1 MIPNIEGDY
10 SYCKYKKRC
19 SYPNSLID
27 NKKGD
32 ISVALCTLAPLIGG
46 MLQPFSLFELATI
59 KKLKG

>member
-19 SYPNSLID
+19 SYPNALKD

-32 ISVALCTLAPLIGG
+32 ISVALCSFAPPSGLEPETL
-46 MLQPFSLFELATI
+46 
-59 KKLKG
+59 